1 MLASSLFKMAPKH
14 SAEVLCSVSMYKKAV
29 MCLMEEMYVKISFV
43 QACGMVLLT
52 VSTMLMN
59 E

>member
-1 MLASSLFKMAPKH
+1 MSPKH
-14 SAEVLCSVSMYKKAV
+14 SAEVLCSVSMNKKAV